1 MRPLFLGLALASA
14 ALSCGCRTVAPRPG
28 PAAEAEIRA
37 VLDQQA
43 ADWNAG
49 SIAGFMRG
57 YAKSDATRF
66 ASGAEVTRGWQ
77 TVFDRY
83 VKRYGERA
91 AMGRLTF
98 SEVEILPLSADSAE
112 VFGHWRLDRE
122 KDAPHGLFTLLFRKS
137 SDGWRVV
144 HDHTSAA
151 TP

>member
-1 MRPLFLGLALASA
+1 MKILLPLLAT
-14 ALSCGCRTVAPRPG
+14 ALMAVGCRHLPPSPDTHIG
-28 PAAEAEIRA
+28 TEIRA
-37 VLDQQA
+37 VLDQQQ

-49 SIAGFMRG
+49 DIKAFMRG
-57 YAKSDATRF
+57 YAKSQSTRF
-66 ASGAEVTRGWQ
+66 ASGGEVTRGWQ

-83 VKRYGERA
+83 VAHYGDRS

-98 SEVEILPLSADSAE
+98 SELEITPLTPSTAE

-122 KDAPHGLFTLLFRKS
+122 KDSPHGLFTLLFHKTAR
-137 SDGWRVV
+137 GWQVI

>member
-1 MRPLFLGLALASA
+1 MKTSALFWVLALLLA
-14 ALSCGCRTVAPRPG
+14 GCQTAPSQLP
-28 PAAEAEIRA
+28 PAAAAEIRA

-57 YAKSDATRF
+57 YAPAATTRF
-66 ASGAEVTRGWQ
+66 ASGGEVTRGWQ

-83 VKRYGERA
+83 VKRYGDRA
-91 AMGRLTF
+91 TMGRLTF
-98 SEVEILPLSADSAE
+98 SDLEITVLSPAQAL

-122 KDAPHGLFTLLFRKS
+122 KDTPQGLFTLLFRKTPE
-137 SDGWRVV
+137 GWRIV

-151 TP
+151 PP